1 MVFRFVKVYNI
12 NLEKYCIFTELS
24 IDATYRRRKPCQNLK
39 KKMLQHVG
47 TVLLLYT
54 LPLVNPY

>member
-1 MVFRFVKVYNI
+1 MFRFVKVYNM
-12 NLEKYCIFTELS
+12 NVEKCCIFTELI
-24 IDATYRRRKPCQNLK
+24 IDGTYRRRKSGGNVS

-54 LPLVNPY
+54 LALVNPH